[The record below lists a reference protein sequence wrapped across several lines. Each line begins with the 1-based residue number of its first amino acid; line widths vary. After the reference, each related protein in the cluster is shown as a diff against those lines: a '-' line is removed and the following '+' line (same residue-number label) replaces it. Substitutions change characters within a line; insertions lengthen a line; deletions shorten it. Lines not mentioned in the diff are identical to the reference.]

1 MPQID
6 KAVIYSNF
14 AGGYIP
20 LPQHELTD
28 GSMAVTGKNNPMPMQ
43 IEFANGQVP
52 MEKQSTRT
60 DLVQPQAGVP
70 VTPSGSN
77 TSQFYPLTGFTDV
90 AITFQSS
97 SNDVNTVELF
107 WSHDGVNTV
116 YTEQIFPSGT
126 RATGAW
132 RNKRLAEY
140 VAIKVYNANTS
151 SVRTMSTYIDKQQ

>member
-28 GSMAVTGKNNPMPMQ
+28 GTMALTGKNNPMPIQ

-60 DLVQPQAGVP
+60 DLIQPQPGVAVAPAG
-70 VTPSGSN
+70 TN
-77 TSQFYPLTGFTDV
+77 TSQFYPLTGFTDI
-90 AITFQSS
+90 AFTFQSS
-97 SNDVNTVELF
+97 AQDTNTVDLL
-107 WSHDGVNTV
+107 WSHDGVNV
-116 YTEQIFPSGT
+116 VNTETILTSGS
-126 RATGAW
+126 RSSGW
-132 RNKRLAEY
+132 YRNKRLAEY
-140 VAIKVYNANTS
+140 VAVKVTNGGS